1 MKTLMALV
9 CEMLFTPAVNRSQ
22 SAQPRQPIVGHSWKL
37 VKGGR
42 RLEPAKSEEAKG
54 ERALFAKDEMA
65 RWMELEDLIDPW
77 SGQEAHN

>member
-1 MKTLMALV
+1 
-9 CEMLFTPAVNRSQ
+9 
-22 SAQPRQPIVGHSWKL
+22 L

-77 SGQEAHN
+77 TGQEAHN